1 MREIF
6 EQEGIRLTE
15 DQEKKFRKYLDF
27 ILATPFNITSIKS
40 PDLIVYRHFIDS
52 LKLTSFLDL
61 TSFNLILDIGTGAG
75 FPGIPLK
82 IVSPHLSLTL
92 LESSRKK
99 VSFLNSLI
107 LALGIDDIK
116 IVWARAEDFGK
127 IRENRELYD
136 LVVIRALAHLRIL
149 LELSLPFLKVGGIL
163 VAYKGKN
170 VRDELKEAQNALK
183 ILGGKLEKVQ
193 EYRIGGID
201 FRGNLVF
208 IRKELPTSIKY
219 PRRAGIPFKRPL

>member
-6 EQEGIRLTE
+6 EREGIKLTE
-15 DQEKKFRKYLDF
+15 DQEKKFGKYVDF
-27 ILATPFNITSIKS
+27 ILTAPFNVTSIKS

-52 LKLTSFLDL
+52 LKLTCFLDL
-61 TSFNLILDIGTGAG
+61 TSFDLVLDIGTGAG

-82 IVSPHLSLTL
+82 ILHPHLTLTL

-107 LALGIDDIK
+107 LALGIDGVEV
-116 IVWARAEDFGK
+116 VWARAEDFGRIK
-127 IRENRELYD
+127 ENREIYD
-136 LVVIRALAHLRIL
+136 LVVVRALAHLRIL
-149 LELSLPFLKVGGIL
+149 LELSLPFLKVDGIL
-163 VAYKGKN
+163 VAYKGKDIK
-170 VRDELKEAQNALK
+170 DELKEAQKALK

-193 EYRIGGID
+193 EYRIEGID
-201 FRGNLVF
+201 FTGNLVF
-208 IRKELPTSIKY
+208 IKKELPTHFRY